1 MHIKI
6 TDFIF
11 TIGWKNYIKFS
22 NFVFVVRGAD
32 YQYMSLAKGKE
43 EIVQNNQKMYTLKS
57 CAIPF
62 CFGGVGMGGGRDSC
76 CKDVLL
82 GPLCPNV

>member
-43 EIVQNNQKMYTLKS
+43 EIVEKNQTNVYTEIMRYSFFLD
-57 CAIPF
+57 
-62 CFGGVGMGGGRDSC
+62 GWGVGGGER
-76 CKDVLL
+76 LL
-82 GPLCPNV
+82 L